1 MISLPLSRLLIAGV
15 VAGMMGVTG
24 MLMSPS
30 QDQTTTNIR
39 LHSTEKTHSVGD
51 VFTVAITAESFTPVN
66 VFKGLIT
73 FDSDVIQISS
83 INYNT
88 SLIDLWAEEPWYSNG
103 EGTLSFTGGTT
114 ITGGFTGKGI
124 LFTITFTAKSPGQ
137 ATLSMQEI
145 RILKHDGLGS
155 DTLVD
160 KPIDSIFLI
169 ESELPATTAIAQPDL
184 DGPILHVLPTIIST
198 DLNQDGKQS
207 IADVSIF
214 MKHLATKN
222 LASDFDQDGVVGLKD
237 LSILMK

>member
-1 MISLPLSRLLIAGV
+1 MFSLPLSRLLIASV
-15 VAGMMGVTG
+15 VAGITGVTG
-24 MLMSPS
+24 MLMSSP
-30 QDQTTTNIR
+30 QEQTTNIQ
-39 LHSTEKTHSVGD
+39 LYSTDTTYSVGD
-51 VFTVAITAESFTPVN
+51 MFTVAITAESFTPVN

-73 FDSDVIQISS
+73 FDSDIIQIAN

-103 EGTLSFTGGTT
+103 EGTLGFTGGTT
-114 ITGGFTGKGI
+114 VAGGFTGKGI

-155 DTLVD
+155 DTMVN

-169 ESELPATTAIAQPDL
+169 ESELSETTVVAQSNL
-184 DGPILHVLPTIIST
+184 DGPVLQVLQTGVST
-198 DLNQDGKQS
+198 DLNHDGKQS
-207 IADVSIF
+207 IVDVSIF
-214 MKHLATKN
+214 MKHLATRN

-237 LSILMK
+237 LSILMR